1 MHFHPFDYLKPLHR
15 VLTPS
20 SLCLFV
26 CGSVVLLVVDEAHR
40 AKGKHAFATVTQAI
54 RQENPYLRVLGK
66 T

>member
-1 MHFHPFDYLKPLHR
+1 
-15 VLTPS
+15 
-20 SLCLFV
+20 
-26 CGSVVLLVVDEAHR
+26 VVLLVVDEAHR